1 MLLLVVTTVL
11 LVVVLVVLQPVVL
24 LVVQVVGKLVT
35 LCVHLVVQENVIQGA
50 LMHVPVALEVA
61 KVALVVVGVLSH
73 VQDNVLVLQ
82 KLALVPVVEQIVLP
96 VQVLV

>member
-1 MLLLVVTTVL
+1 MLLLVVITVL
-11 LVVVLVVLQPVVL
+11 LVVVLGVLQPVEL

-35 LCVHLVVQENVIQGA
+35 LCVHLVVQENAIQVA

-61 KVALVVVGVLSH
+61 KVVLVVVGALNH